1 MVNFNDDGSR
11 LFGSNSHTGAN
22 VVKRSLHSIGTEQ
35 RLLDRTASSSSSS
48 SSSASSSSASRARR
62 LKNHFHSKYLK
73 SSPSL
78 FQSTGTYNKNLRA
91 AKRMKAALDNR
102 LKRFRMLDQDEFQEM
117 LKSLSHQTSDEQ
129 LKASNG
135 MDTIGGME
143 LASTYSLSKNNFK
156 LTLLLSRL
164 LVTHLKKAALW
175 QYDTLLSFSF
185 SLSLSRALWISI
197 CL

>member
-1 MVNFNDDGSR
+1 MVTFNDDGSR
-11 LFGSNSHTGAN
+11 LFGSNIHTGAN

-35 RLLDRTASSSSSS
+35 RLLDRTAFPSFAS
-48 SSSASSSSASRARR
+48 SSSASRSRARR

-143 LASTYSLSKNNFK
+143 LASTYSLFRRR
-156 LTLLLSRL
+156 TLSRSL
-164 LVTHLKKAALW
+164 C
-175 QYDTLLSFSF
+175 F
-185 SLSLSRALWISI
+185 SLDYWSPI
-197 CL
+197 